1 MKYRSIILRAE
12 SGTKYIN
19 ELIELESKDKEI
31 KDVKIQNIKQY
42 DDYGYLHTYMLL
54 ILAYEPI
61 LKSPEEE
68 LYNTIYGG
76 LNKLKQKQLYEEHIG
91 DHIYWP

>member
-1 MKYRSIILRAE
+1 MKYKSMIFHAE
-12 SGTKYIN
+12 SGMKYIN
-19 ELIELESKDKEI
+19 ERIESESKDKEI

-61 LKSPEEE
+61 LKAPKEE
-68 LYNTIYGG
+68 LYNTLYSG
-76 LNKLKQKQLYEEHIG
+76 LNKLKQKQSYSKHIG